1 MALNPI
7 RFTAAVND
15 QFLKYQFT
23 TFPLTDPDLA
33 DQARKLL
40 RGPGDSSPLFKGPYV
55 SLSKSFKLGR
65 NLEELAEAGIVHP
78 ALPGLTEY
86 TTMFAH
92 QDATLREAMDGN
104 HCLIAT
110 GTGSGKTEAFLYPIL
125 DHCLRLRDV
134 KAPEGV
140 VAVLVYPMN
149 ALAIDKLSRMR
160 QMLAGSGISFG
171 MYVGTTAAGD
181 SELGKLG
188 SVIRMKPGEGRN
200 EFDRHRR
207 KLREHERVII
217 SPPEER
223 LTEKELAEHPPRL
236 LLTNVNQ
243 LELLLTR
250 GKDLGMFM
258 GAPLKFLVFDEAH
271 TYSGAVG
278 AEVACLIRRLRAFCG
293 KSADD
298 VVCIATSATMTDPDT
313 GEDAGIQ
320 FAHRLFGIDKTR
332 VKLVR
337 EEYQNEEFPLE
348 RITPDPPQGDVTRL
362 LDRIL
367 QALESEDEAAI
378 RQVVNEL

>member
-1 MALNPI
+1 
-7 RFTAAVND
+7 
-15 QFLKYQFT
+15 
-23 TFPLTDPDLA
+23 
-33 DQARKLL
+33 
-40 RGPGDSSPLFKGPYV
+40 
-55 SLSKSFKLGR
+55 
-65 NLEELAEAGIVHP
+65 
-78 ALPGLTEY
+78 
-86 TTMFAH
+86 
-92 QDATLREAMDGN
+92 
-104 HCLIAT
+104 
-110 GTGSGKTEAFLYPIL
+110 
-125 DHCLRLRDV
+125 
-134 KAPEGV
+134 
-140 VAVLVYPMN
+140 
-149 ALAIDKLSRMR
+149 
-160 QMLAGSGISFG
+160 
-171 MYVGTTAAGD
+171 
-181 SELGKLG
+181 
-188 SVIRMKPGEGRN
+188 MKPGEGRN

-217 SPPEER
+217 SPQEER

-313 GEDAGIQ
+313 GEDAGLQ
-320 FAHRLFGIDKTR
+320 FAHRLFGIDKNR

-337 EEYQNEEFPLE
+337 EEYQSEEFPLE

-367 QALESEDEAAI
+367 QALESDDEVAI
-378 RQVVNEL
+378 RQVVNELTGRPLSTRTSWSAMLYEHLKTSEYVYAIYHGLEHPLALILPMFLGRFFAGIDLEQSAKVACIFERQLR